1 MAAQVAHGPAT
12 VPVGLET
19 PPTWQSDASEFEQ
32 LGPAR
37 PVLLEQLARKRAH
50 VALGRHVRVESGVED
65 RDVRRGSKDRPGDP
79 DTLQIRRIVQR
90 GEGRA
95 ALDPM
100 MVLTFF

>member
-37 PVLLEQLARKRAH
+37 PVLLEQLAGATRPVEYWDHSIGKYRVTHARFMRWE
-50 VALGRHVRVESGVED
+50 ALTHWYVGHHRERCC
-65 RDVRRGSKDRPGDP
+65 R
-79 DTLQIRRIVQR
+79 Q
-90 GEGRA
+90 A
-95 ALDPM
+95 AC
-100 MVLTFF
+100 